1 MNEDTLYRAVRDA
14 WATTLPEDDPDAD
27 LSWGETGADSLAT
40 LHLVLR
46 LERRLGRRIAFD
58 LVTPD
63 VTAAGLA
70 ARLAARDGAPAGG
83 EDDAIF
89 LVPGVFGDEPIL
101 AAFRASFGAALRFET
116 LALPDL
122 SDPAA
127 TLSDLPATGR
137 FLADEIGRRRPS
149 GVIRIAGYS
158 FGASGAYEAAVAL
171 AAAGRTVAFVG
182 LLDPWHP
189 TERTATATAGIAVQV
204 GRRAAHLRSLFRRGD
219 ESLAAYLHWS
229 LFALLVH
236 GGAPDAARRFLRAL
250 GGATGARATLR
261 ARRYLLHRL
270 RREALGQWRPRPLQA
285 PVLLALSQFSVNR
298 GASERWAA
306 LCPALEIVRL
316 PGGHRDLFA
325 PAAAARLTPAFA
337 KAAGRTRAVTA

>member
-1 MNEDTLYRAVRDA
+1 MTEDALYRAVRDA
-14 WATTLPEDDPDAD
+14 WAATLPEDDPDAD
-27 LSWGETGADSLAT
+27 PSWGETGADSLAT
-40 LHLVLR
+40 LHLILR

-70 ARLAARDGAPAGG
+70 ARLAPRDGATADVR
-83 EDDAIF
+83 DDAIF

-122 SDPAA
+122 ADPAA
-127 TLSDLPATGR
+127 TLADLPATGR
-137 FLADEIGRRRPS
+137 FLADEIGRRRPR
-149 GVIRIAGYS
+149 GAIRIAGYS
-158 FGASGAYEAAVAL
+158 FGASAAYEAAVAL

-189 TERTATATAGIAVQV
+189 AERPAGATSGIAAQA
-204 GRRAAHLRSLFRRGD
+204 GRRATHLRSLFRRGD
-219 ESLAAYLHWS
+219 ESLAASLHWS

-250 GGATGARATLR
+250 GGITDARTMLR

-270 RREALGQWRPRPLQA
+270 RREALRQWRPRPLQA
-285 PVLLALSQFSVNR
+285 PVLLALSQFSVER
-298 GASERWAA
+298 GAGESWAA
-306 LCPALEIVRL
+306 LCTALETVRL

-337 KAAGRTRAVTA
+337 EAAGRARAVIA